1 MKNIFRVIFVII
13 GTLIGAGFASGR
25 EIYLFF
31 GRYGE
36 HGKIGIILSG
46 ILTAIIIYR
55 VLELTKMY
63 EINTY
68 NKLLERI
75 NWKHQKLNKFI
86 NIIVNAFLLISFY
99 IMIAGFSAY
108 IEQTYKI
115 PIYISSSMFVFI
127 CYIIFKRSIQGVI
140 KANEVLVPFLILLVI
155 YLGIKNLPYMLS
167 KNGNIL
173 IEYNNRGWL
182 FNSILYASYNS
193 ILLIPVLTSLRNYID
208 SKKSIIKIS
217 IISSIIVIILAFLIY
232 GLLLRGQFF
241 IQELEMP
248 LIEITMQFGKIFK
261 YIYGFVIIASIFTSA
276 ISTGYS
282 FLQDISKSKKS
293 YNIILLIMCV
303 TGILISNIGFS
314 KLVELLY
321 PMFGILGLIQIF
333 MLLKKRRY
341 G

>member
-36 HGKIGIILSG
+36 YGKIGIILSG
-46 ILTAIIIYR
+46 ILTGIIIYR

-68 NKLLERI
+68 NKLLEKI
-75 NWKHQKLNKFI
+75 NWKHHKLNKFI
-86 NIIVNAFLLISFY
+86 NIIVNSFLLISFY

-115 PIYISSSMFVFI
+115 PTYISSIIFVTI
-127 CYIIFKRSIQGVI
+127 CYIIFRKSIQGVI
-140 KANEVLVPFLILLVI
+140 KANEVLVPLLILLI
-155 YLGIKNLPYMLS
+155 LYLGVKNIPYILS
-167 KNGNIL
+167 QNNNVL
-173 IEYNNRGWL
+173 FESNNRGWL

-217 IISSIIVIILAFLIY
+217 IISSISVIILAFLIY

-248 LIEITMQFGKIFK
+248 LIEITMQFGNVFK

-282 FLQDISKSKKS
+282 FLEDVSKSKKS
-293 YNIILLIMCV
+293 YNIILLIMCI
-303 TGILISNIGFS
+303 TGILVSNIGFS

-321 PMFGILGLIQIF
+321 PLFGILGLIQIF
-333 MLLKKRRY
+333 MLLKRRS
-341 G
+341 

>member
-1 MKNIFRVIFVII
+1 MKNIFKVIFVII

-31 GRYGE
+31 GKYGE
-36 HGKIGIILSG
+36 CGKIAIILSG
-46 ILTAIIIYR
+46 ILTGIIIYR

-75 NWKHQKLNKFI
+75 NWKYRKLNKFI

-115 PIYISSSMFVFI
+115 PIYISSIIFVVI
-127 CYIIFKRSIQGVI
+127 CYIIFKKSIQGVI
-140 KANEVLVPFLILLVI
+140 KANEVLVPFLILLII

-167 KNGNIL
+167 KNSNIL
-173 IEYNNRGWL
+173 IEINNRGWL

-193 ILLIPVLTSLRNYID
+193 ILLIPALTSLRNYID
-208 SKKSIIKIS
+208 SKKSIIKIA

-248 LIEITMQFGKIFK
+248 LIEITMQFGSIFK

-282 FLQDISKSKKS
+282 FLGNVSNNKRK

-303 TGILISNIGFS
+303 TGILVSNIGFS

-321 PMFGILGLIQIF
+321 PLFGILGLIQIF
-333 MLLKKRRY
+333 MLLKRSN
-341 G
+341 

>member
-31 GRYGE
+31 GKYGE
-36 HGKIGIILSG
+36 CGKIGIIISG
-46 ILTAIIIYR
+46 ILTGIIIYR

-68 NKLLERI
+68 NKLLERV

-108 IEQTYKI
+108 IGQTYKI
-115 PIYISSSMFVFI
+115 PIYISSIIFVVI
-127 CYIIFKRSIQGVI
+127 CYIIFKKSIQGVI
-140 KANEVLVPFLILLVI
+140 KANEVLVPFLILLIV
-155 YLGIKNLPYMLS
+155 YLGIKNMPYMLS
-167 KNGNIL
+167 KSSNIVFK
-173 IEYNNRGWL
+173 NNNSGWL

-232 GLLLRGQFF
+232 SLLLRGQFF

-282 FLQDISKSKKS
+282 FLEDVSKGKKS

-303 TGILISNIGFS
+303 TGILVSSIGFS

-321 PMFGILGLIQIF
+321 PLFGILGLMQIF
-333 MLLKKRRY
+333 MLLKRRN
-341 G
+341 